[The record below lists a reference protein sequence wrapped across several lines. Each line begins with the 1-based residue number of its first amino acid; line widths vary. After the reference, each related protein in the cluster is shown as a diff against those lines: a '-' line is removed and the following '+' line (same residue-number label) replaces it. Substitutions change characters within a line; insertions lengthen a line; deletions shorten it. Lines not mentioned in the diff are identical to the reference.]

1 MAPQVA
7 KMFKYLTILAVIIVV
22 GFGILNFDYFV
33 KQIRYFMSETF
44 VTDQQRQNI
53 RDEHPIAVEP
63 DQLIIPS
70 LLDTVAPIQY
80 ITETNEPAFQ
90 AALKEGV
97 VHFPGTAEVGQV
109 GNVYIFGHSSDY
121 ALSDG
126 KYKTIFA
133 LLPKI
138 EMGAEILVSDHDGR
152 QYKYIVYDKFVAE
165 KNQVEVLSQ
174 ETGQHKIL
182 TVQTSYPI
190 GTALKRF
197 IVKAE
202 LEDN

>member
-1 MAPQVA
+1 MTPQVY
-7 KMFKYLTILAVIIVV
+7 KMFKYVIILAIIIVV
-22 GFGILNFDYFV
+22 GFVLLNFDYFV
-33 KQIRYFMSETF
+33 KQVRYFMSETF
-44 VTDQQRQNI
+44 VTDIQRQNL
-53 RDEHPIAVEP
+53 RDEHPITVEP

-70 LLDTVAPIQY
+70 LLDTVAPIKY
-80 ITETNEPAFQ
+80 VSETNEAAYQ
-90 AALKEGV
+90 TALKEGV
-97 VHFPGTAEVGQV
+97 VHFPGTADVGQE

-138 EMGAEILVSDHDGR
+138 EIGAEILISDHDGR

-165 KNQVEVLSQ
+165 KNQVELLSQ